1 MEVATITPPLP
12 EGGGLLLVQAT
23 VLTSVGQHRH
33 VIAVGVTMHH
43 AACLGFRSTH
53 FVHYWVANAAEH
65 EAPPP
70 SILDRSLTSDPKS
83 EYNVFN

>member
-1 MEVATITPPLP
+1 
-12 EGGGLLLVQAT
+12 
-23 VLTSVGQHRH
+23 
-33 VIAVGVTMHH
+33 MHH
-43 AACLGFRSTH
+43 APCLGFRSTH